1 MANIIERLATA
12 IGKAVNRGAQR
23 PRMLSTYAERS
34 RWKGG
39 DLGERDAAQRRAIQ
53 NSWVYSAVNM
63 KALEVSSAMLEIVRN
78 DSESAD
84 DEPIA
89 VKNHP
94 FLQILRRPNPSIGR
108 AFLYSFT
115 QAWLDLDGNAYWF
128 ICPDQ
133 FGMPAEI
140 WPLPSN
146 AVTVCPGDK
155 DRFVDYYEFNAGGP
169 IYRINSE
176 WICHFRYPNPFDIYR
191 GLSPLV
197 AAMMPSDADAAMAY
211 WNGALFGE
219 NNVMPS
225 AVINLSS
232 GDPAAP
238 IEQADLE
245 NLKAKLQAEY
255 MAIARKTA
263 VVSAFKMEV
272 AALGWSPKDADFLAG
287 RTFSRDEIFTIYGVP
302 IGLVD
307 KNSTEANASVASAT
321 FKSNIYAHLCLLAE
335 QLTSQVIIPFYGD
348 EYEARFQDIRP
359 VNMQLKLQEAAQ
371 AESVLTIDELRERY
385 YDAKPLPDG
394 RGGKLL
400 SELNSFDPLGGFTP
414 SSSLSFGAGSTTAP
428 EADSSL
434 PANVRSD
441 LRLWREK
448 AVKRFKETGKAM
460 VPFKSALIDAD
471 LNNQVIFGL
480 TQATTVEEVKAVFE
494 NVQRSRK
501 GRNDPHGKL
510 KQAAA
515 LDLSQALSEY
525 FAGLNQRIV
534 QAVENDPAGR

>member
-1 MANIIERLATA
+1 MANIIQRIASA
-12 IGKAVNRGAQR
+12 IGKAVNGGAQR

-53 NSWVYSAVNM
+53 NSWVYSAINM
-63 KALEVSSAMLEIVRN
+63 KALEVSSAVLEIVLN
-78 DSESAD
+78 GQDS
-84 DEPIA
+84 DEVEPEV
-89 VKNHP
+89 VKSHP
-94 FLQILRRPNPSIGR
+94 FIQILRRPNPSIGR

-133 FGMPAEI
+133 YGMPAEI

-146 AVTVCPGDK
+146 AVTVVPGDK
-155 DRFVDYYEFNAGGP
+155 DRFVDYYEFNTGGP
-169 IYRINSE
+169 IYKINSE

-197 AAMMPSDADAAMAY
+197 SAMMPSDADAAMAY

-232 GDPAAP
+232 GNADAP

-245 NLKAKLQAEY
+245 NLKARLQAEY
-255 MAIARKTA
+255 QAIARKTA
-263 VVSAFKMEV
+263 VVSAFRMEV

-302 IGLVD
+302 VGMVD
-307 KNSTEANASVASAT
+307 KTSTEANATVASAT

-348 EYEARFQDIRP
+348 QYEARFQDIRP
-359 VNMQLKLQEAAQ
+359 VDRQLKLQEAAQ
-371 AESVLTIDELRERY
+371 AESVLTVDELRERY
-385 YDAKPLPDG
+385 FDAKPLPDG

-400 SELNSFDPLGGFTP
+400 SELNSFDPTGGYIP
-414 SSSLSFGAGSTTAP
+414 SGVSFGAGSTTAP
-428 EADSSL
+428 EANSAL

-448 AVKRFKETGKAM
+448 AVKRFKDTGKAL
-460 VPFKSALIDAD
+460 VPFKSALIDVE
-471 LNNQVIFGL
+471 LNNQIAFGL
-480 TQATTVEEVKAVFE
+480 TQAATLEEIKAVFDIA
-494 NVQRSRK
+494 QKPRK
-501 GRNDPHGKL
+501 GRNDPYARL
-510 KQAAA
+510 KQAAT
-515 LDLSQALSEY
+515 LEMSQALSEY
-525 FAGLNQRIV
+525 FAGLTQRIAQV
-534 QAVENDPAGR
+534 VENDPAGR